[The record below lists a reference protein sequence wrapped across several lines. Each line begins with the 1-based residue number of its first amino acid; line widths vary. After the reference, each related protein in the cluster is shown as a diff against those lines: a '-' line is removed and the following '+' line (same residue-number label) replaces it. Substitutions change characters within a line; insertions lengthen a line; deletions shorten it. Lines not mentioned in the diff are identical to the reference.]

1 MFTGWREFSHLVD
14 ATMLSFTARNVLAP
28 EPGAQSGGVGDM
40 NTFRRALTFIAAGLV
55 VATMAPGAVATPI
68 INDDGLNPTSIL
80 AGSSSLRLS
89 R

>member
-1 MFTGWREFSHLVD
+1 
-14 ATMLSFTARNVLAP
+14 
-28 EPGAQSGGVGDM
+28 M
-40 NTFRRALTFIAAGLV
+40 NTFKRALTFIAAGLV